1 LDESKCLR
9 EEWALKTLPRA
20 VILKR
25 FATDLRVLLRAI
37 DFGIG
42 ARKIALVA
50 RLTTVFPVS
59 PALHGRQRRGY
70 NKSSHRFSFCE
81 HSCAMENTPTEKPNV
96 VIVGAGFGGLEAA
109 KKLACENVRVTVID
123 RTNYH
128 LFQPLL
134 YQVATAALSPADIA
148 APVRAVLSK
157 WKNVEVILAEVQSV
171 DVDAKKIKT
180 TDTEIGYDFLI
191 LATGARHSYFGH
203 NEWEKL
209 APGLKS
215 LEDAIELRRRLLMA
229 FEYAEKVTDEGA
241 RKAAMTFV
249 IIGGGP
255 TGVEMAGAIAEIAR
269 YTLAKDFRHIDPS
282 EARVILI
289 EGDPR
294 LLAAFPEDLS
304 ASALKQ
310 LVDLGVEVRT
320 GTRATNL
327 TEGGVQAGNEFIPCR
342 VKIWAAGNNASF
354 VGKTLGTPVD
364 QVGRVMVNGDLTIPG
379 HPEVQVIGD
388 LANFSHQTGQ
398 PLPGVSPVAMQQG
411 RHAARNILAMIE
423 GRRPQHFRYW
433 DKGSM
438 ATIGRNKAVADLNLV
453 HLSGLPAWLVWLF
466 VHIIFLVGFRNR
478 LAVLFQW
485 AWAYFTFNK
494 GARLITRNFQAEQRP
509 PA

>member
-1 LDESKCLR
+1 
-9 EEWALKTLPRA
+9 
-20 VILKR
+20 
-25 FATDLRVLLRAI
+25 
-37 DFGIG
+37 
-42 ARKIALVA
+42 
-50 RLTTVFPVS
+50 
-59 PALHGRQRRGY
+59 
-70 NKSSHRFSFCE
+70 
-81 HSCAMENTPTEKPNV
+81 MENALTEMPRV
-96 VIVGAGFGGLEAA
+96 VIIGAGFGGLEAA
-109 KKLACENVRVTVID
+109 KKLACKDVRITVID

-157 WKNVEVILAEVQSV
+157 CRNVEVILAEVQSV

-180 TDTEIGYDFLI
+180 NDMEIAYDFLI

-215 LEDAIELRRRLLMA
+215 LEDAIELRRRLLLA
-229 FEYAEKVTDEGA
+229 FEYAEKITDQAA

-269 YTLAKDFRHIDPS
+269 YTLAKDFRHIDS
-282 EARVILI
+282 SQARVILI
-289 EGDPR
+289 EGEPR

-320 GTRATNL
+320 ATRATNL
-327 TEGGVQAGNEFIPCR
+327 TEAGVQVGNEFIPCR

-354 VGKTLGTPVD
+354 VGKSLGMPVD
-364 QVGRVMVNGDLTIPG
+364 RVGRVIVNDDLTIPG

-388 LANFSHQTGQ
+388 LANFSHQTGE

-411 RHAARNILAMIE
+411 RQAARNVLTMRQ
-423 GRRPQHFRYW
+423 GRKPQRFRYW
-433 DKGSM
+433 DKGNI
-438 ATIGRNKAVADLNLV
+438 ATIGRNKAVADLRFV
-453 HLSGLPAWLVWLF
+453 HLSGLPAWLAWLF
-466 VHIIFLVGFRNR
+466 VHIVFLVGFRNR
-478 LAVLFQW
+478 LLVLFQW
-485 AWAYFTFNK
+485 AWAYFTFDK
-494 GARLITRNFQAEQRP
+494 GARLITRNFQSEQRP

>member
-1 LDESKCLR
+1 MENALR
-9 EEWALKTLPRA
+9 EMP
-20 VILKR
+20 
-25 FATDLRVLLRAI
+25 
-37 DFGIG
+37 
-42 ARKIALVA
+42 
-50 RLTTVFPVS
+50 
-59 PALHGRQRRGY
+59 H
-70 NKSSHRFSFCE
+70 
-81 HSCAMENTPTEKPNV
+81 V
-96 VIVGAGFGGLEAA
+96 VIIGAGFGGLQAA
-109 KKLACENVRVTVID
+109 KKLACKDVRVTVID

-157 WKNVEVILAEVQSV
+157 CKNMEVMLAEVQSM
-171 DVDAKKIKT
+171 DVDARKIKT
-180 TDTEIGYDFLI
+180 TDMEIAYDFLI
-191 LATGARHSYFGH
+191 VATGARHSYFGH

-229 FEYAEKVTDEGA
+229 FEYAEKITDEAA

-282 EARVILI
+282 QARVILI
-289 EGDPR
+289 EAEPR
-294 LLAAFPEDLS
+294 LLAVFPEDLS
-304 ASALKQ
+304 ASAMKQ
-310 LVDLGVEVRT
+310 LVALGVEVRT

-327 TEGGVQAGNEFIPCR
+327 TETGLQVGDEFIPCR
-342 VKIWAAGNNASF
+342 VKIWAAGNTASF
-354 VGKTLGTPVD
+354 VGKTLGAPVD
-364 QVGRVMVNGDLTIPG
+364 RVGRVMVNDDLTIPG

-411 RHAARNILAMIE
+411 RHAARNILRMIAN
-423 GRRPQHFRYW
+423 RKPQRFRYW

-438 ATIGRNKAVADLNLV
+438 ATIGRNKAVADLNFV

-478 LAVLFQW
+478 IAVLFQW

-494 GARLITRNFQAEQRP
+494 GARLITRNFQSEMRP

>member
-1 LDESKCLR
+1 
-9 EEWALKTLPRA
+9 
-20 VILKR
+20 
-25 FATDLRVLLRAI
+25 
-37 DFGIG
+37 
-42 ARKIALVA
+42 
-50 RLTTVFPVS
+50 
-59 PALHGRQRRGY
+59 
-70 NKSSHRFSFCE
+70 
-81 HSCAMENTPTEKPNV
+81 MENPPTETPRV
-96 VIVGAGFGGLEAA
+96 VIIGAGFGGLEAA
-109 KKLACENVRVTVID
+109 KKFGGKNVRVTVID

-157 WKNVEVILAEVQSV
+157 CRNIEVMLAEVQSV

-180 TDTEIGYDFLI
+180 TDAEIAYDFLI
-191 LATGARHSYFGH
+191 VATGARHSYFGH

-229 FEYAEKVTDEGA
+229 FEYAEKITDEAA

-282 EARVILI
+282 QARVILI
-289 EGDPR
+289 EAEPR
-294 LLAAFPEDLS
+294 LLAVFPEDLS
-304 ASALKQ
+304 ASAMKQ
-310 LVDLGVEVRT
+310 LVALGVEVRT

-327 TEGGVQAGNEFIPCR
+327 TETGLQVGDEFIPCR
-342 VKIWAAGNNASF
+342 VKIWAAGNTASF
-354 VGKTLGTPVD
+354 VGKTLGAPVD
-364 QVGRVMVNGDLTIPG
+364 RVGRVMVNDDLTIPG

-411 RHAARNILAMIE
+411 RHAARNILRMIAN
-423 GRRPQHFRYW
+423 RKPQRFRYW

-438 ATIGRNKAVADLNLV
+438 ATIGRNKAVADLNFV

-478 LAVLFQW
+478 SAVLFQW

-494 GARLITRNFQAEQRP
+494 GARLITRNFQSEMRP

>member
-1 LDESKCLR
+1 
-9 EEWALKTLPRA
+9 
-20 VILKR
+20 
-25 FATDLRVLLRAI
+25 
-37 DFGIG
+37 
-42 ARKIALVA
+42 
-50 RLTTVFPVS
+50 
-59 PALHGRQRRGY
+59 
-70 NKSSHRFSFCE
+70 
-81 HSCAMENTPTEKPNV
+81 MENAPTEKPDV

-109 KKLACENVRVTVID
+109 KKLACQDVSVTVID

-148 APVRAVLSK
+148 APVRAILSK
-157 WKNVEVILAEVQSV
+157 CKNLEVILAEVQSV
-171 DVDAKKIKT
+171 DVAAKKIKT
-180 TDTEIGYDFLI
+180 TDMEIPYDFLI

-229 FEYAEKVTDEGA
+229 FEYAEKVTDEAA
-241 RKAAMTFV
+241 RKTAMTFV

-282 EARVILI
+282 QARVILI
-289 EGDPR
+289 EGEPR
-294 LLAAFPEDLS
+294 LLASFPEDLS
-304 ASALKQ
+304 ASAMKQ

-320 GTRATNL
+320 GARATNL
-327 TEGGVQAGNEFIPCR
+327 TEAGLQVGDEFIPCR
-342 VKIWAAGNNASF
+342 VKVWAAGNNASF
-354 VGKTLGTPVD
+354 VGKTLGVPVD
-364 QVGRVMVNGDLTIPG
+364 RVGRVMVNDDLTIPG

-411 RHAARNILAMIE
+411 RHAARNILRMIQN
-423 GRRPQHFRYW
+423 RKPQRFRYW
-433 DKGSM
+433 NKGSM
-438 ATIGRNKAVADLNLV
+438 ATIGRNKAVADLNLI

-485 AWAYFTFNK
+485 GWAYFTFNA
-494 GARLITRNFQAEQRP
+494 GARLITRNFQSEMRP

>member
-1 LDESKCLR
+1 
-9 EEWALKTLPRA
+9 
-20 VILKR
+20 
-25 FATDLRVLLRAI
+25 
-37 DFGIG
+37 
-42 ARKIALVA
+42 
-50 RLTTVFPVS
+50 
-59 PALHGRQRRGY
+59 
-70 NKSSHRFSFCE
+70 
-81 HSCAMENTPTEKPNV
+81 METPPTEIPHV
-96 VIVGAGFGGLEAA
+96 VIVGAGFGGLQAA
-109 KKLACENVRVTVID
+109 KKLACKNVRVTVID

-157 WKNVEVILAEVQSV
+157 CKNTEVMLAEVQSV

-229 FEYAEKVTDEGA
+229 FEYAEKITDEAA

-269 YTLAKDFRHIDPS
+269 YTLAKDFPHIDPS
-282 EARVILI
+282 QARVILL
-289 EGDPR
+289 EGEPR

-320 GTRATNL
+320 GARATNL
-327 TEGGVQAGNEFIPCR
+327 NEAGVQVGDEFIPCR

-354 VGKTLGTPVD
+354 VGKTLGAPVD
-364 QVGRVMVNGDLTIPG
+364 RVGRIIVNNDLTIPE
-379 HPEVQVIGD
+379 HPKVQVIGD

-411 RHAARNILAMIE
+411 RHAARNILRMIRGE
-423 GRRPQHFRYW
+423 KPKPFRYF

-438 ATIGRNKAVADLNLV
+438 ATIGRNKAVADLKFF
-453 HLSGLPAWLVWLF
+453 HLSGLPAWLAWLF
-466 VHIIFLVGFRNR
+466 VHIMFLVGFRNR
-478 LAVLFQW
+478 LLVLVQW
-485 AWAYFTFNK
+485 AWAYLSFDK
-494 GARLITRNFQAEQRP
+494 GARLITRNFQAEHRP